1 MKKRSYK
8 TEINEISAI
17 LRKSPTLKEALSFDE
32 DFDDMSYDDE
42 MPMDDEMG
50 GGMGE
55 PMPHQCNAEG
65 EELVNTIRKMAL
77 EGMSKLADCTEDP
90 CYDVLKRVWQ
100 TCDKVIADK
109 KNPQQMNK

>member
-8 TEINEISAI
+8 KEINEINAI
-17 LRKSPTLKEALSFDE
+17 LRKMPSLNEALSFDE
-32 DFDDMSYDDE
+32 DFEEIPYEDE
-42 MPMDDEMG
+42 EIPMDDEMG
-50 GGMGE
+50 DMS
-55 PMPHQCNAEG
+55 MPHECNSEG
-65 EELVNTIRKMAL
+65 EELINTIRKMAL

-109 KNPQQMNK
+109 KNPQNMNK

>member
-8 TEINEISAI
+8 KEINEINAI
-17 LRKSPTLKEALSFDE
+17 LVKSPTLKEALSFDE
-32 DFDDMSYDDE
+32 FDE
-42 MPMDDEMG
+42 MPYEGEEEMSMEPDCPEAPMG
-50 GGMGE
+50 GG
-55 PMPHQCNAEG
+55 CNPEG